1 MSENTDKPLPLRERN
16 RLRTRGDILD
26 AAAVLLGTEGYG
38 ETTVEALGRG
48 SGVSRGT
55 IYAHFPG
62 GREEIVQEV
71 YQRVADAVYVQ
82 GVTLREG
89 VEDPAARIAALATAL
104 VQATREPEG
113 RFYGVMGPD
122 VVPVVS
128 QVMGSTSR
136 SFQSLISRDL
146 SAAKAAGRLPE
157 EAPVEALAATLVGA
171 IRNAGATAALE
182 PEKSEQLIEAIRW
195 LVDGL
200 LQRAAV

>member
-1 MSENTDKPLPLRERN
+1 MSDTEEKPLPLRERN

-26 AAAVLLGTEGYG
+26 AAAVLLGSEGFG
-38 ETTVEALGRG
+38 GTTVEALSRT

-71 YQRVADAVYVQ
+71 YQRIADAVNVQ
-82 GVTLREG
+82 GVNLREG
-89 VEDPAARIAALATAL
+89 VDDPAARIAALARAL

-122 VVPVVS
+122 VVPVVA
-128 QVMGSTSR
+128 QIMGSTSR
-136 SFQSLISRDL
+136 SFQALISQDL
-146 SAAKAAGRLPE
+146 GDARAAGRLPE
-157 EAPVEALAATLVGA
+157 EAPVEALAAALVGA

-182 PEKSEQLIEAIRW
+182 PERSDQLVEAVRW
-195 LVDGL
+195 LADGL

>member
-26 AAAVLLGTEGYG
+26 AAAVLLGSDGYG
-38 ETTVEALGRG
+38 ETTVEALGRS

-89 VEDPAARIAALATAL
+89 VEDPVARIAALATAL
-104 VQATREPEG
+104 VQVTREPEG

-146 SAAKAAGRLPE
+146 SAAKAAGRLAE

>member
-1 MSENTDKPLPLRERN
+1 MSETGEKPLPLRERN

-26 AAAVLLGTEGYG
+26 AAAVLLGSEGFG
-38 ETTVEALGRG
+38 GTTVEALSRN

-71 YQRVADAVYVQ
+71 YQRIADAVNVQ
-82 GVTLREG
+82 GVSLREG
-89 VEDPAARIAALATAL
+89 LDDPAARIAALATAL
-104 VQATREPEG
+104 VQATSAPEG

-128 QVMGSTSR
+128 QIMGSTSR
-136 SFQSLISRDL
+136 SFQALISQDL
-146 SAAKAAGRLPE
+146 GDARAAGRLPE
-157 EAPVEALAATLVGA
+157 EAPVEALAAALVGA
-171 IRNAGATAALE
+171 IRNAGAMAALE
-182 PEKSEQLIEAIRW
+182 PEKSDQLVDAVRW
-195 LVDGL
+195 LADGL

>member
-1 MSENTDKPLPLRERN
+1 MSDTEEKPLPLRERN

-26 AAAVLLGTEGYG
+26 AAAVLLGSEGFG
-38 ETTVEALGRG
+38 GTTVEALSRT

-71 YQRVADAVYVQ
+71 YQRIADAVNVQ
-82 GVTLREG
+82 GVSLREG
-89 VEDPAARIAALATAL
+89 VDDPAARIAALARAL

-122 VVPVVS
+122 VVPVVA
-128 QVMGSTSR
+128 QIMGSTSR
-136 SFQSLISRDL
+136 SFQALISQDL
-146 SAAKAAGRLPE
+146 GDARAAGRLPE
-157 EAPVEALAATLVGA
+157 EAPVEALAAALVGA

-182 PEKSEQLIEAIRW
+182 PERSDQLVEAVRW
-195 LVDGL
+195 LADGL